1 MSKLFGVIDIGS
13 NSVRLMLSN
22 GSKTLFKSNEIT
34 RLAQGQG
41 EDLMLTNEAIERTA
55 LAVFN
60 FNRLAIEKGA
70 STIYAFAT
78 ASARKAPNKQALL
91 DRINELC
98 GVSVE
103 IISGE
108 QEAYLGALGALN
120 GKDGVVIDVGGAS
133 TEITVNKNGKT
144 IYSKSINVGSVFLTE
159 LFGQDSK
166 RVDEYLKS
174 ALTEYGT
181 INCENLSVYS
191 IGGTAT
197 TVSAV
202 IQELEPYDPTKT
214 HGHYVDLISLKALK
228 DKLYS
233 LSEVEREK
241 LKGLQPKRAKV
252 IANGVAILVS
262 VLEYANFNGFTTSE
276 NDNLEGYLIEK
287 LKGNQ

>member
-1 MSKLFGVIDIGS
+1 MEKLFGVIDIGS

-22 GSKTLFKSNEIT
+22 GNKTLFKSNEIT

-60 FNRLAIEKGA
+60 FNRLALEKGA

-78 ASARKAPNKQALL
+78 ASARKATNKQVLL
-91 DRINELC
+91 DRIKELC
-98 GVSVE
+98 GLSVE

-120 GKDGVVIDVGGAS
+120 GEDGVVIDVGGAS

-144 IYSKSINVGSVFLTE
+144 VYSKSINVGSVFLTE

-174 ALTEYGT
+174 ALTEYGA
-181 INCENLSVYS
+181 INYKNLPVYG

-202 IQELEPYDPTKT
+202 IQELEPYDATKT
-214 HGHYVDLISLKALK
+214 HGHYVDLTTLKILK

-233 LSEVEREK
+233 LSEDEREK

-252 IANGVAILVS
+252 IANGVSILAG
-262 VLEYANFNGFTTSE
+262 VLKYANLNGFTTSE

-287 LKGNQ
+287 LNGD